1 MLLEF
6 FVKFLFNI
14 NELYKQIDEATNEV
28 YTVFYWIVSWNKI
41 KQLPATPLKLKS
53 YEHFFGYTIKRRQTN
68 EPHDLSDKK
77 ISHHLEMK
85 LTVEI

>member
-1 MLLEF
+1 M
-6 FVKFLFNI
+6 
-14 NELYKQIDEATNEV
+14 
-28 YTVFYWIVSWNKI
+28 
-41 KQLPATPLKLKS
+41 KQLLATPLKLKS

-77 ISHHLEMK
+77 ISHHLKMK